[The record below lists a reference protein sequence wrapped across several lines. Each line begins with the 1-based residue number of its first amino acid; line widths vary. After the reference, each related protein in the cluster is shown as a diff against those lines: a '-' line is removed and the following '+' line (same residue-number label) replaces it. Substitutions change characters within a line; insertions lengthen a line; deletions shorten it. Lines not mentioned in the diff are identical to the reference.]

1 MLAQKKILSLEELE
15 AQTMVA
21 LPDRELL
28 HVHKG
33 GAHKGGAH
41 HAAAAPTT
49 TTTTT
54 TTTSTMCSQDNSHS
68 NDALLSIIPIF
79 VPTNAPFLSCNNVT
93 F

>member
-1 MLAQKKILSLEELE
+1 MLAQKKMLSLEELE

-33 GAHKGGAH
+33 GS
-41 HAAAAPTT
+41 

-54 TTTSTMCSQDNSHS
+54 TTTSVTCSQSNTHS
-68 NDALLSIIPIF
+68 NNALLSIIPIF
-79 VPTNAPFLSCNNVT
+79 LPLNAPLLSCNS
-93 F
+93 

>member
-1 MLAQKKILSLEELE
+1 MLAQKKMLSLEELE

-21 LPDRELL
+21 LPDRELM

-33 GAHKGGAH
+33 GSH
-41 HAAAAPTT
+41 HASSTT

-54 TTTSTMCSQDNSHS
+54 TTACSQDNSHS
-68 NDALLSIIPIF
+68 NDALLSIVPIF
-79 VPTNAPFLSCNNVT
+79 VPTNVPILSCNTVA

>member
-1 MLAQKKILSLEELE
+1 MLAQKKMLSLEELE

-21 LPDRELL
+21 LPDRELM
-28 HVHKG
+28 HVHKHG
-33 GAHKGGAH
+33 SH
-41 HAAAAPTT
+41 HAGSTT

-68 NDALLSIIPIF
+68 NDALLSLIPIF